1 MKAVGVCACSVRRGG
16 LLEGRLGLW
25 DALDPSQLGG
35 DNWWVWSIF
44 YAAISVAVVVR
55 YIRKE

>member
-1 MKAVGVCACSVRRGG
+1 VGLCACSVRRGA
-16 LLEGRLGLW
+16 LLEGRPGLR

-55 YIRKE
+55 YIHKE

>member
-1 MKAVGVCACSVRRGG
+1 MRAVGLCACSVRRGA
-16 LLEGRLGLW
+16 LLEGRPGLR

-44 YAAISVAVVVR
+44 YAAISVAVAVR
-55 YIRKE
+55 YIHKE